1 MLERIF
7 QGRKNGHT
15 RLIRIFVLCDR
26 IDYFRDSWMLVFDV
40 SVRVSDSFHTTNGP
54 EIIAMGNIVFLS
66 DGNTVRFHSYSAVH
80 AILLIFLFPFQTQR
94 FLIHCLSSKNWI
106 RTKTWKRNA
115 IISVHVLLLHFY
127 SWHVDINPR
136 LVHSANTRST
146 FRLWRSFLTL
156 PFPSDTSSET
166 SNWDCSSW

>member
-7 QGRKNGHT
+7 QGRKNGDT

-115 IISVHVLLLHFY
+115 IISVHGKKTLKVKCEIYVRDLKK
-127 SWHVDINPR
+127 IG
-136 LVHSANTRST
+136 TRYVY
-146 FRLWRSFLTL
+146 
-156 PFPSDTSSET
+156 
-166 SNWDCSSW
+166 